1 MSSPFEVIVCPLVED
16 LSLLIMNLRPS
27 LLMLSSEA
35 GVIANGHS
43 ASKVKLT
50 IKYHFNNNRALF
62 YHQVTAGC

>member
-16 LSLLIMNLRPS
+16 LSLLIMNPRPS

-50 IKYHFNNNRALF
+50 IKYHFNNRALF